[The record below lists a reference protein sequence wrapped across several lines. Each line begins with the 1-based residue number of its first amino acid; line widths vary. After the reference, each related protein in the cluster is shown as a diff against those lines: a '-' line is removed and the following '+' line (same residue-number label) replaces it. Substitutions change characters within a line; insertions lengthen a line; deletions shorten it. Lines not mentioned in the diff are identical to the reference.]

1 MVDLSEVLILHMNH
15 KDEDLWDKLVELL
28 DENGYQINHLERNN
42 RAFSLLK
49 FDGLEIIPERHQVFV
64 DDKEVVLT
72 GKEFQILLL
81 LAQNR
86 GRVFSK
92 EQIYDCVWNNE
103 YVYDERNMTAYINKI
118 RRKIEPNP
126 ARPRY
131 ILTVWGVGYKF
142 NGEIEPADN
151 VE

>member
-1 MVDLSEVLILHMNH
+1 MVGLGEVLILHVNPE
-15 KDEDLWDKLVELL
+15 DENLWNKLVDFL
-28 DENGYQINHLERNN
+28 DEHGYQINHLHKDKKASE
-42 RAFSLLK
+42 LLK

-64 DDKEVVLT
+64 NDNEVVLT
-72 GKEFQILLL
+72 GKEFQILML

-92 EQIYDCVWNNE
+92 EQIYDSVWNNE
-103 YVYDERNMTAYINKI
+103 YVYDSRNMTAYINRI

-131 ILTVWGVGYKF
+131 ILTVGGVGYKF
-142 NGEIEPADN
+142 NGETILAGS
-151 VE
+151 V

>member
-1 MVDLSEVLILHMNH
+1 MVDLSEVFILHLGH
-15 KDEDLWDKLVELL
+15 GDENLWNKLVDLL
-28 DENGYQINHLERNN
+28 DENGYQINHLETSNKTLR
-42 RAFSLLK
+42 LLK
-49 FDGLEIIPERHQVFV
+49 FDGLEIIPDQHQVLV
-64 DDKEVVLT
+64 NDKEVILT
-72 GKEFQILLL
+72 GKEFQILMLL
-81 LAQNR
+81 VQNR

-103 YVYDERNMTAYINKI
+103 YVYDGRNMTAYINKI

>member
-1 MVDLSEVLILHMNH
+1 MNEVILLHLEQKDDELWYKMVDLLT
-15 KDEDLWDKLVELL
+15 
-28 DENGYQINHLERNN
+28 ENGYQVNHIQSVKNV
-42 RAFSLLK
+42 SKILK
-49 FDGLEIIPERHQVFV
+49 FEGLQIIPERHQVFLNG
-64 DDKEVVLT
+64 KEVFLT
-72 GKEFQILLL
+72 GKEFQILMLL
-81 LAQNR
+81 VQNR
-86 GRVFSK
+86 GHVFSK
-92 EQIYDCVWNNE
+92 EQIYDSVWNNE
-103 YVYDERNMTAYINKI
+103 YVYDGRNMTAYINKI

>member
-1 MVDLSEVLILHMNH
+1 MGIGTLKDKHN
-15 KDEDLWDKLVELL
+15 DEDLWHKLVELL
-28 DENGYQINHLERNN
+28 DENGYQINRMQRENHTLG
-42 RAFSLLK
+42 LLK
-49 FDGLEIIPERHQVFV
+49 FDGLEIVPDRHQVFLNNR
-64 DDKEVVLT
+64 EVVLT

-81 LAQNR
+81 LAQNQ

-92 EQIYDCVWNNE
+92 EQIYDTVWNNE
-103 YVYDERNMTAYINKI
+103 YVYDVRNMTEYINKI

-126 ARPRY
+126 ASPRF

-142 NGEIEPADN
+142 NGELVTADN

>member
-1 MVDLSEVLILHMNH
+1 MNEVILLHLEQKDDELWYKMVDLLT
-15 KDEDLWDKLVELL
+15 
-28 DENGYQINHLERNN
+28 ENGYQVNHIQSVKNV
-42 RAFSLLK
+42 SKILK
-49 FDGLEIIPERHQVFV
+49 FEGLQIIPERHQVFLNG
-64 DDKEVVLT
+64 KEVYLT
-72 GKEFQILLL
+72 GKEFQILMLL
-81 LAQNR
+81 VQNR
-86 GRVFSK
+86 GHVFSK
-92 EQIYDCVWNNE
+92 EQIYDSVWNNE
-103 YVYDERNMTAYINKI
+103 YVYDGRNMTAYINKI

>member
-1 MVDLSEVLILHMNH
+1 MSEVLILHLGQGEEN
-15 KDEDLWDKLVELL
+15 LWDKLVDLL
-28 DENGYQINHLERNN
+28 DENGYQINHLERNDKTL
-42 RAFSLLK
+42 SLLK
-49 FDGLEIIPERHQVFV
+49 FDGLEIKPEQHQVLV
-64 DDKEVVLT
+64 NNKEVILT
-72 GKEFQILLL
+72 GKEFQILML

-92 EQIYDCVWNNE
+92 EQIYDRVWNNE
-103 YVYDERNMTAYINKI
+103 YIYDGRNMTAYINKI

-126 ARPRY
+126 ARPRF

-142 NGEIEPADN
+142 NGELVTADN

>member
-1 MVDLSEVLILHMNH
+1 ML
-15 KDEDLWDKLVELL
+15 
-28 DENGYQINHLERNN
+28 QINTEDIRLVTQP
-42 RAFSLLK
+42 
-49 FDGLEIIPERHQVFV
+49 IINTKVKI
-64 DDKEVVLT
+64 D
-72 GKEFQILLL
+72 
-81 LAQNR
+81 
-86 GRVFSK
+86 
-92 EQIYDCVWNNE
+92 
-103 YVYDERNMTAYINKI
+103 VYDERNMTAYINKI

>member
-1 MVDLSEVLILHMNH
+1 MSEVLILHLSH
-15 KDEDLWDKLVELL
+15 KDENLWNKLVDLL
-28 DENGYQINHLERNN
+28 DENGYQINHLKRNN
-42 RAFSLLK
+42 KTLSLLK
-49 FDGLEIIPERHQVFV
+49 FDGLEILPEQHQVLV

-72 GKEFQILLL
+72 GKEFEILML

-103 YVYDERNMTAYINKI
+103 YVYDGRNMTAYINKI

>member
-1 MVDLSEVLILHMNH
+1 MVGLSEIFILHLSH
-15 KDEDLWDKLVELL
+15 KDENLWNKLVDLL
-28 DENGYQINHLERNN
+28 DENGYKINHLERDNKTLG
-42 RAFSLLK
+42 LLK
-49 FDGLEIIPERHQVFV
+49 FDGLEIVPERHQVLV
-64 DDKEVVLT
+64 NDQDVILT
-72 GKEFQILLL
+72 GKEFQILML

-103 YVYDERNMTAYINKI
+103 YIYDGRNLTAYINKI

>member
-1 MVDLSEVLILHMNH
+1 MGEFSLLHLCNNDEIFMKKLIN
-15 KDEDLWDKLVELL
+15 LL
-28 DENGYQINHLERNN
+28 AKNGYQVNLLHN
-42 RAFSLLK
+42 SKKVSGLLK
-49 FDGLEIIPERHQVFV
+49 FSGLEILPDRHQVFLNG
-64 DDKEVVLT
+64 KEDVLT
-72 GKEFQILLL
+72 SKEFQILML
-81 LAQNR
+81 LAENR

-92 EQIYDCVWNNE
+92 EQIYNMVWNNE
-103 YVYDERNMTAYINKI
+103 YVYDGRNMTAYINKI

>member
-1 MVDLSEVLILHMNH
+1 MSEVFILHLGH
-15 KDEDLWDKLVELL
+15 EDENLWNKLVDLL
-28 DENGYQINHLERNN
+28 DENGYQINHLETVNKSLR
-42 RAFSLLK
+42 LLK
-49 FDGLEIIPERHQVFV
+49 FDGLEIIPDQHQVLV
-64 DDKEVVLT
+64 NDKEVILT
-72 GKEFQILLL
+72 GKEFQILMLL
-81 LAQNR
+81 VQNR

-92 EQIYDCVWNNE
+92 EKIYDSVWNNE
-103 YVYDERNMTAYINKI
+103 YVYDGRNMTAYINKI

>member
-1 MVDLSEVLILHMNH
+1 MSEVLILHFSH
-15 KDEDLWDKLVELL
+15 EDKNLWNKLVDLL
-28 DENGYQINHLERNN
+28 DENGYQINHLETSNKTLR
-42 RAFSLLK
+42 LLK
-49 FDGLEIIPERHQVFV
+49 FDGLEIIPDQHQVLV
-64 DDKEVVLT
+64 NDKEVILT
-72 GKEFQILLL
+72 GKEFQILMLL
-81 LAQNR
+81 VQNR

-103 YVYDERNMTAYINKI
+103 YVYDGRNMTAYINKI

>member
-1 MVDLSEVLILHMNH
+1 LREVLILHMNH
-15 KDEDLWDKLVELL
+15 KDEDLWDKLVDLL
-28 DENGYQINHLERNN
+28 DENGYQINYLEKKN

-49 FDGLEIIPERHQVFV
+49 FDGLEILPEQHQVLV

-81 LAQNR
+81 LAKNR
-86 GRVFSK
+86 GHVFSK

>member
-1 MVDLSEVLILHMNH
+1 MGEVLILHLGHN
-15 KDEDLWDKLVELL
+15 DDNLWHKLVDLL
-28 DENGYQINHLERNN
+28 GENGYQINHMQKEK
-42 RAFSLLK
+42 RALNLLK
-49 FDGLEIIPERHQVFV
+49 FDGLEIVPERHQVFLENR
-64 DDKEVVLT
+64 EVILT

-103 YVYDERNMTAYINKI
+103 YVYDGRNMTAYINKI
-118 RRKIEPNP
+118 RRKIELNP
-126 ARPRY
+126 SRPRY

>member
-1 MVDLSEVLILHMNH
+1 MSEILILHLNH
-15 KDEDLWDKLVELL
+15 KDEDLWDKLVDLL
-28 DENGYQINHLERNN
+28 DENGYQINHLEKKN
-42 RAFSLLK
+42 RTFGLLK
-49 FDGLEIIPERHQVFV
+49 FDGLEIIPEQHQVLV

-142 NGEIEPADN
+142 NGEIEQADN

>member
-1 MVDLSEVLILHMNH
+1 MGEVLILHLEHN
-15 KDEDLWDKLVELL
+15 DEDLWHKLVELL
-28 DENGYQINHLERNN
+28 DENGYQINHMQRENHTLG
-42 RAFSLLK
+42 LLK
-49 FDGLEIIPERHQVFV
+49 FDGLEIVPERHQVFLNNR
-64 DDKEVVLT
+64 EVVLT

-92 EQIYDCVWNNE
+92 EQIYDMVWNNE
-103 YVYDERNMTAYINKI
+103 YVYDGRNMTAYINKI

-126 ARPRY
+126 ARPRF

-142 NGEIEPADN
+142 NGELVTADN

>member
-1 MVDLSEVLILHMNH
+1 MSEVLILHLSHN
-15 KDEDLWDKLVELL
+15 DENLWNKLVDLL
-28 DENGYQINHLERNN
+28 DENGYQINRLQSDKKLLGR
-42 RAFSLLK
+42 LK
-49 FDGLEIIPERHQVFV
+49 FGDLEIIPERHQVLV
-64 DDKEVVLT
+64 DDREVVLT
-72 GKEFQILLL
+72 GKEFQILML

-103 YVYDERNMTAYINKI
+103 YVYDGRNMTAYINKI

-142 NGEIEPADN
+142 NGEIELADN

>member
-1 MVDLSEVLILHMNH
+1 MSEILILHLNH
-15 KDEDLWDKLVELL
+15 KDEDLWDKLVDLL
-28 DENGYQINHLERNN
+28 DENGYQINHLEKKN
-42 RAFSLLK
+42 RTFGLLK
-49 FDGLEIIPERHQVFV
+49 FDGLEIIPEQHQVLV

-142 NGEIEPADN
+142 NGELEPADN

>member
-1 MVDLSEVLILHMNH
+1 MSEVLILHMNQ
-15 KDEDLWDKLVELL
+15 KDEDLWDKLVDLL
-28 DENGYQINHLERNN
+28 DENGYQINHLERKN
-42 RAFSLLK
+42 RAFGLLK
-49 FDGLEIIPERHQVFV
+49 FDGLEILPEQHRVLV

-72 GKEFQILLL
+72 GKEFEILML
-81 LAQNR
+81 LAQNQ

-92 EQIYDCVWNNE
+92 EQIYNCVWNNE

>member
-1 MVDLSEVLILHMNH
+1 LSEVLILHLSH
-15 KDEDLWDKLVELL
+15 KDENLWNKLVDLL
-28 DENGYQINHLERNN
+28 DENGYKINHLERDNKTVG
-42 RAFSLLK
+42 LLK
-49 FDGLEIIPERHQVFV
+49 FDGLEIIPERHRVLV
-64 DDKEVVLT
+64 HDKEVILT
-72 GKEFQILLL
+72 GKEFQILML

-103 YVYDERNMTAYINKI
+103 YVYDSRNMTAYINKI